1 MLLYRGFL
9 PLQRASRACIQFPP
23 FRSQLAVSLKNTNC
37 CDGASPLE
45 PLVPPVPG
53 TVKEHFH
60 HILIK
65 LNTPAIDDAEQGHS
79 SWPSKVER

>member
-1 MLLYRGFL
+1 MMHYRGII
-9 PLQRASRACIQFPP
+9 PLQRVSRACIHFS
-23 FRSQLAVSLKNTNC
+23 FRSHASNDTNC
-37 CDGASPLE
+37 CDGAPPLE

-65 LNTPAIDDAEQGHS
+65 LNTPAINDASKGGD